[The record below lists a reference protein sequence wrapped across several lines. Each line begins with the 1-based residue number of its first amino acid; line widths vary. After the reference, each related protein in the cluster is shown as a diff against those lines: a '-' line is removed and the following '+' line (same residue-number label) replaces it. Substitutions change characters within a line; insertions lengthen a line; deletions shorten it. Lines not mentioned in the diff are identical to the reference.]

1 MLAIPAPLPARIV
14 PVAGISPATLLARGE
29 VDTPTPRN
37 GISMGMGW
45 NDQPVRTDAVES
57 VSTDGLHSTVAQ
69 VAEELAARLDQALHS
84 QRR

>member
-1 MLAIPAPLPARIV
+1 MRPL
-14 PVAGISPATLLARGE
+14 
-29 VDTPTPRN
+29 
-37 GISMGMGW
+37 W

-57 VSTDGLHSTVAQ
+57 VSTGGLHSTGAQ